1 MSKRRLLAMV
11 AATLIPLG
19 LAVPATATANPQP
32 SPTAHSPS
40 AETPSGTARA
50 ALPKHQLTGYWQNFV
65 NNAEPL
71 RVADIPNDYDLVAL
85 AFAKSDP
92 SAPGAV
98 TFGVDPGLSRALGG
112 YTDDELKAD
121 IAAKKS
127 AGTDFVLS
135 IGGAKGGVDLGSP
148 EKVSNFVTSVA
159 DIVRAYDLDGVDIDL
174 EHSLDVDGMT
184 SALRELHGIF
194 GDDFMITMAPQ
205 TLHVQPGGV
214 YLELIK
220 NVADIITVVHT
231 QYYNSGSMNGC
242 DGQVYSQ
249 GSVDFITAQAC
260 ILLKTLRADQV
271 SLGLPASPSA
281 AGSGYVD
288 PSVIT
293 DALDCLAS
301 ATHCGQ
307 FTPEQPHPSIS
318 GVMTWSINWDVSA
331 GGTFSETVSAHLD
344 TLP

>member
-1 MSKRRLLAMV
+1 MSKNRLLAAV

-19 LAVPATATANPQP
+19 IVVPAAANPAP
-32 SPTAHSPS
+32 TVSTSPGDLSTNA
-40 AETPSGTARA
+40 TRA

-71 RVADIPNDYDLVAL
+71 RVSDIPATYDLVAL
-85 AFAKSDP
+85 AFAKSNP
-92 SAPGAV
+92 NKPGAV

-112 YTDDELKAD
+112 YTDEQLKAD
-121 IAAKKS
+121 IAAKKA

-135 IGGAKGGVDLGSP
+135 VGGAKGSVDLSTPGN
-148 EKVSNFVTSVA
+148 VSNFVDSVA
-159 DIVRAYDLDGVDIDL
+159 DIVRTYGLDGVDIDL
-174 EHSLDVDGMT
+174 EHALDVDGTT
-184 SALRELHGIF
+184 SALRQLHGIF

-205 TLHVQPGGV
+205 TLYVQPGGA

-231 QYYNSGSMNGC
+231 QYYNSGSMLGC
-242 DGQVYSQ
+242 NGQVHSQ

-260 ILLKTLRADQV
+260 ILLNTLRPDQV

-288 PSVIT
+288 PGVVT
-293 DALDCLAS
+293 DALDCLTR
-301 ATHCGQ
+301 ATNCGG
-307 FTPEQPHPSIS
+307 FTPQQPHPSLS
-318 GVMTWSINWDVSA
+318 GVMTWSINWDATV
-331 GGTFSETVSAHLD
+331 GHTFSETVGAHLD